1 MNPDDDALDP
11 IEQEVES
18 RLRSAATAAAGAP
31 WDLNQDE
38 LTRSRGRTGGTR
50 VLRHRVGVVLVAAV
64 IVVVFFVPLPR
75 VSIFDR
81 LGNSATTSATSI
93 PPGAAA
99 TNFQPGLVVP
109 AGSTTVY
116 VLGSGRCGRRACLEL
131 WRGTST
137 TPDAREH
144 FTEVTAPPSSAPTYP
159 SDTGSIRTLVF
170 ANAVDGYALQRSD
183 NSGLIY
189 DNPSTVFAT
198 TDGGVTWHA
207 TSFGRGLGI
216 FGLATSANEFYVVLG
231 RCLTKDGGLF
241 CGSYRL
247 GRSLAGSTSWT
258 TVPVPGTGAL
268 DGSRISLGAGG
279 SMAVVVY
286 QSATTGRLRLFETG
300 AGQVPLAAVTAEPEL
315 RAGNGCAPYPMAH
328 DTIWVL
334 CFGGMTE
341 TWLRSTDGGSHFE
354 QIWTVFQTSGAVFM
368 PVSNEVA
375 YRSEPTPQYPMTQT
389 PIERTTDGGRTW
401 TDFGRPPEARIP
413 QILLDDEDG
422 FSVVTLTWN
431 KGAVPEKTSLM
442 QTLNG
447 GATWKALTF

>member
-1 MNPDDDALDP
+1 
-11 IEQEVES
+11 VS
-18 RLRSAATAAAGAP
+18 
-31 WDLNQDE
+31 
-38 LTRSRGRTGGTR
+38 
-50 VLRHRVGVVLVAAV
+50 VVLVAAV
-64 IVVVFFVPLPR
+64 IIVVFFVPLPH

-99 TNFQPGLVVP
+99 ANFQPGLVVP
-109 AGSTTVY
+109 AGSGTVY
-116 VLGSGRCGRRACLEL
+116 VLGSGRCGRRLCLEL

-137 TPDAREH
+137 APDAKEH
-144 FTEVTAPPSSAPTYP
+144 FTEVTAPPSIAPKYP

-170 ANAVDGYALQRSD
+170 ANALDGYALQRSN
-183 NSGLIY
+183 NSELIY

-231 RCLTKDGGLF
+231 RCLTKDGGDL
-241 CGSYRL
+241 CGEYRL
-247 GRSLAGSTSWT
+247 GRSAAGSTSWT
-258 TVPVPGTGAL
+258 TVPVPGTSPL

-286 QSATTGRLRLFETG
+286 QSETTGKLRLFETG
-300 AGQVPLAAVTAEPEL
+300 AGQAPLAAVTAEPQL
-315 RAGNGCAPYPMAH
+315 GAGNGCVSYPMAH
-328 DTIWVL
+328 DTMWVL
-334 CFGGMTE
+334 CFGGMTQ
-341 TWLRSTDGGSHFE
+341 TWLRSTDGGRHFE
-354 QIWTVFQTSGAVFM
+354 RIWTVFQTGGSAFL
-368 PVSNEVA
+368 PVSNEIA
-375 YRSEPTPQYPMTQT
+375 YRSDLMTQI
-389 PIERTTDGGRTW
+389 PIQRTTNGGKTW
-401 TDFGRPPEARIP
+401 TDFGRLPEARIP

-431 KGAVPEKTSLM
+431 KSAVPETTSLI

-447 GATWKALTF
+447 GATWTTLTL